1 MEKTFKTLDEQI
13 NILIDKGLT
22 INDIDKA
29 IENVKKAME
38 INPENERIKN
48 NYEIMKSAK
57 NS

>member
-29 IENVKKAME
+29 KEAEKELLENIEIAEQFTNNIPLIYK
-38 INPENERIKN
+38 IIK
-48 NYEIMKSAK
+48 
-57 NS
+57 

>member
-1 MEKTFKTLDEQI
+1 MKKYAWNENIYDVLSLDYFY
-13 NILIDKGLT
+13 

-29 IENVKKAME
+29 IENVKKAMK

-57 NS
+57 ND